1 MAVCMTA
8 LSCKTNN
15 ADIIGT
21 GDKIPRFTLVS
32 EIYDTVSSENLKGK
46 VTFLCF
52 FATWC
57 PPCQK
62 ELADIQNKL
71 LPEFGDVE
79 NFKLLVVGREHTD
92 AELRRYNEKKQFTFL
107 LYPDPE
113 REVYSLFAKQSIPRA
128 YVIGRD
134 CRVVET
140 HLGYGEE
147 EFDAMMQ
154 TIRDLLNN
162 QRKNTLD

>member
-1 MAVCMTA
+1 MKKILIIMAVCMTV

-15 ADIIGT
+15 ADIIEV
-21 GDKIPRFTLVS
+21 GDKIPQFTLVS
-32 EIYDTVSSENLKGK
+32 EVYDTVSSEDLKGK

-57 PPCQK
+57 PPCQE
-62 ELADIQNKL
+62 ELADVQNKL
-71 LPEFGDVE
+71 LPEFGDVQ

-92 AELRRYNEKKQFTFL
+92 VELRKYNEKKKFTFL

-113 REVYSLFAKQSIPRA
+113 RKVYSLFAKESIPRA
-128 YVIGRD
+128 YLIGKD
-134 CRVVET
+134 GKIVET
-140 HLGYGEE
+140 HLGYDEK

-154 TIRDLLNN
+154 TIRNMLNN
-162 QRKNTLD
+162 